1 MAQFFKFTPIIWTL
15 SQTTTITI
23 DIPYKKLIDDD
34 GKDVSIYVQASIVD
48 IRGVIEPLIGTNVC
62 TSQTKNSTKS
72 PLPKETRIIP

>member
-1 MAQFFKFTPIIWTL
+1 MNTQMSYLIGMIL
-15 SQTTTITI
+15 GNGEIQRENQTTTITI

-62 TSQTKNSTKS
+62 TSQTKNST
-72 PLPKETRIIP
+72 